1 MRCSSELVAHI
12 EHTSVRGADFEGIVR
27 RARRRLARRRIA
39 AVAMVIAAV
48 VGIGVPIALR
58 DQPGPKVVSTRPSQA
73 PVDDSS
79 WQVHPKAAAGLGSG
93 TSLDAVA
100 TTGHSLLLAGARP
113 VGSQR
118 TWRASIW
125 YSDDASSWHR
135 AQVPT
140 ASGEVTALAASDT
153 RALAIGTDG
162 TGLSTFVWTSTDHGR
177 HWKVLAHGARLFGE
191 PAPQMGRPG
200 VSALRYEHG
209 TWIASGGGSSGY
221 AAVWTSQ
228 TGNHWRQ
235 VLDSANV
242 GVAGSVDITNASNG
256 QLFGYWVTTGWYTSD
271 TNRWRS
277 PVDLT
282 LPDRLQL
289 RTVAPGASVA
299 FGEALDLH
307 GRPTP
312 LLRSSD
318 HGHTWTVAPVF
329 LTQFPDARVLTV
341 TRTRG
346 LWIAAGTSGSPNRPT
361 AWVSTDLTHWQAL
374 PASLYGTPGGTLSII
389 GTLRDHIVLLGSA
402 PELDRYYTLNTPR
415 R

>member
-1 MRCSSELVAHI
+1 
-12 EHTSVRGADFEGIVR
+12 
-27 RARRRLARRRIA
+27 
-39 AVAMVIAAV
+39 MVIAAV

-58 DQPGPKVVSTRPSQA
+58 DQPGPKVVSHS
-73 PVDDSS
+73 PVTSS
-79 WQVHPKAAAGLGSG
+79 CRRFELQVHPKAAAGLGSG

-100 TTGHSLLLAGARP
+100 TTEHSLLLAGARP

-125 YSDDASSWHR
+125 YSDDASTWHR

-140 ASGEVTALAASDT
+140 ASGEVLLQSRSMTHPCF
-153 RALAIGTDG
+153 LAIGTDG

-177 HWKVLAHGARLFGE
+177 HWKVLADGARLFGE

-200 VSALRYEHG
+200 VPACC
-209 TWIASGGGSSGY
+209 ASSTARGSLAGAVHPDTPPSGHPKPGSTGDKCSILQ
-221 AAVWTSQ
+221 TS
-228 TGNHWRQ
+228 G
-235 VLDSANV
+235 L
-242 GVAGSVDITNASNG
+242 AGSVDITKCQQRPALRLLG
-256 QLFGYWVTTGWYTSD
+256 HDWVVHVRRQPVALARRPHRCPTGCSCE
-271 TNRWRS
+271 
-277 PVDLT
+277 P
-282 LPDRLQL
+282 LPQ
-289 RTVAPGASVA
+289 GASVA

-361 AWVSTDLTHWQAL
+361 AWVSTDLTHWAAL